1 MQYFPMYLD
10 IKDKTVI
17 VCGGGAEACAKI
29 RRIMPF
35 GPIIRVIS
43 ANMSGDIEG
52 LGVFAEKRRFEEGDL
67 GCCPVFV
74 ITAEDRDENLRIA
87 ELCRARHLPVNAV
100 DQPSVCDFIF
110 PSIISRGDMCVAVS
124 TGGKSP
130 SAAAALRERIEEVIP
145 DGIEDI
151 LPWMEQVRAKLLAD
165 GYGADMRRRLLR
177 AIVREAFAKGRP
189 LSEDELAHIIEV

>member
-17 VCGGGAEACAKI
+17 VCGGGSEACAKA

-43 ANMSGDIEG
+43 SNISGDIEG

-67 GCCPVFV
+67 DCCPVFV
-74 ITAEDRDENLRIA
+74 ITAEDHDENRRIA
-87 ELCRARHLPVNAV
+87 DICRARHIPVNAV
-100 DQPSVCDFIF
+100 DQPSECDFIF
-110 PSIISRGDMCVAVS
+110 PSIIGRGDMCIAIS
-124 TGGKSP
+124 TEGKSP
-130 SAAAALRERIEEVIP
+130 SAAAALRERIEEVLP
-145 DGIEDI
+145 EGIEDI
-151 LPWMEQVRAKLLAD
+151 LPWMEQLRAKLSSD
-165 GYGADMRRRLLR
+165 GYDSDMRRKLLR
-177 AIVREAFAKGRP
+177 VIVREAFAKERP